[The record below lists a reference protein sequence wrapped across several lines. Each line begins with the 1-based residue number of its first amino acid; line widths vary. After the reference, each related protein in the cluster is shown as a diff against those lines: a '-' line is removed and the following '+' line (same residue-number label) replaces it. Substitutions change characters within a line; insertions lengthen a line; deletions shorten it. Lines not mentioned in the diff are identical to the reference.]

1 MEHKIYTVDVV
12 SITDEEKNKT
22 EVGTITSENGVI
34 TAVTNSGGQA
44 LATGWKVGVPAPVG
58 DLMIPTTVD
67 S

>member
-22 EVGTITSENGVI
+22 EVGAITSENGVI

-44 LATGWKVGVPAPVG
+44 LATGWTVGVPAPAG
-58 DLMIPTTVD
+58 DVMIPTTVD

>member
-22 EVGTITSENGVI
+22 EVGAITSENGVI

>member
-22 EVGTITSENGVI
+22 EVGTITSENGVV
-34 TAVTNSGGQA
+34 TAVSNSGGQA
-44 LATGWKVGVPAPVG
+44 LATGWTVGVPAPAG